1 MSMTNTP
8 NANRLHIAI
17 LGRTNSGKSSLINAI
32 TGQDTSV
39 VSDIK
44 GTTTDVVYKAMEIPK
59 VGATLLID
67 TPGFDDHTILGKKR
81 IEQTIKAIEKTDI
94 AILICGSSS
103 EQSDLSAEEEWFAI
117 LKERKIPIILVINKT
132 DIQPPTAQLLARL
145 QELFGQLPIEVSA
158 LQKSG
163 IDAIHQAILE
173 ILPEDFGQQ
182 SITGDLVSKGDVVM
196 LVMPQD
202 AQAPKGRLILPQVQ
216 TTRELLDKGC
226 VIISCT
232 PDQMATSLT
241 SLRSAP
247 KLIITDSQAFKAV
260 YELKPAESR
269 LTSFSVLFAGYKG
282 DINYFVRSAEA
293 IESLTEQSRVLIAE
307 ACTHAPATED
317 IGRVK
322 IPYLLRKKVGQG
334 ITIDV
339 VAGKDFPDD
348 LSQYDMVIHCGAC
361 MFNRKYVLSR
371 IDKAKQQSV
380 PVTNYG
386 VAMAQLNGIL
396 SKIEIYRDL

>member
-1 MSMTNTP
+1 MTNTP
-8 NANRLHIAI
+8 HANRLHIAI
-17 LGRTNSGKSSLINAI
+17 LGRTNSGKSLLINAI
-32 TGQDTSV
+32 TGQETSV

-44 GTTTDVVYKAMEIPK
+44 GTTTDVVYKAMEIPN
-59 VGATLLID
+59 VGAALLID
-67 TPGFDDHTILGKKR
+67 TPGFDDHTTLGKKR
-81 IEQTIKAIEKTDI
+81 IEQTLKTIDKTDI
-94 AILICGSSS
+94 AILVCGSSS
-103 EQSDLSAEEEWFAI
+103 EQPDLLAETEWFAM
-117 LKERKIPIILVINKT
+117 LKERKIPVIVVINKA
-132 DIQPPTAQLLARL
+132 DIQPEISKLSEKLY
-145 QELFGQLPIEVSA
+145 ELFGQQPIEVSA
-158 LQKSG
+158 LQNSG

-173 ILPEDFGQQ
+173 NLPEDFGQHN
-182 SITGDLVSKGDVVM
+182 ITGNLVREGDVVM

-226 VIISCT
+226 VIVSCT
-232 PDQMATSLT
+232 PDQMATSLA
-241 SLRSAP
+241 SLRNAP
-247 KLIITDSQAFKAV
+247 KLIITDSQAFKTV

-282 DINYFVRSAEA
+282 DIDYFVRSAEA
-293 IESLTEQSRVLIAE
+293 IENLTEQSRVLIAE

-322 IPYLLRKKVGQG
+322 IPSLLRKKVGQG

-339 VAGKDFPDD
+339 VAGRDFPDD
-348 LSQYDMVIHCGAC
+348 LSQYDLVIHCGAC

-371 IDKAKQQSV
+371 IEKAKKQTV

-386 VAMAQLNGIL
+386 IAIAQLNGIL
-396 SKIEIYRDL
+396 TKIVV

>member
-1 MSMTNTP
+1 MTNTP

-32 TGQDTSV
+32 TGQETSV

-44 GTTTDVVYKAMEIPK
+44 GTTTDVVYKAMEIPN

-94 AILICGSSS
+94 AILVCSSSS
-103 EQSDLSAEEEWFAI
+103 ELPDMSAEKEWLAI
-117 LKERKIPIILVINKT
+117 LKERKIPIILVVNKI
-132 DIQPPTAQLLARL
+132 DIQPPTAQLSAKL
-145 QELFGQLPIEVSA
+145 QELFGQRPIEVSA
-158 LQKSG
+158 LQKRG
-163 IDAIHQAILE
+163 VDAICQAILE
-173 ILPEDFGQQ
+173 RLPEDFGQQ
-182 SITGDLVSKGDVVM
+182 SITGDIVSKGDVVM

-202 AQAPKGRLILPQVQ
+202 VQAPKGRLILPQVQ
-216 TTRELLDKGC
+216 TIRELLDKGC
-226 VIISCT
+226 VIVSCT
-232 PDQMATSLT
+232 PDQMAKSLA

-282 DINYFVRSAEA
+282 DIDYFVRSAEA

-322 IPYLLRKKVGQG
+322 IPNLLRKKVGQG

-339 VAGKDFPDD
+339 VAGKDFPDN
-348 LSQYDMVIHCGAC
+348 LSQYDLVIHCGAC

-371 IDKAKQQSV
+371 IDKAKHQSV

-386 VAMAQLNGIL
+386 LAMAQLNGIL
-396 SKIEIYRDL
+396 SKIEV

>member
-1 MSMTNTP
+1 MTNTP
-8 NANRLHIAI
+8 HANRLHIAI
-17 LGRTNSGKSSLINAI
+17 LGRTNSGKSLLINAI
-32 TGQDTSV
+32 TGQETSV

-44 GTTTDVVYKAMEIPK
+44 GTTTDVVYKTMEIPN
-59 VGATLLID
+59 VGAALLID
-67 TPGFDDHTILGKKR
+67 TPGFDDHTTLGKKR
-81 IEQTIKAIEKTDI
+81 IEQTLKTIDKTDI

-103 EQSDLSAEEEWFAI
+103 VQHDLLAEIEWFAM
-117 LKERKIPIILVINKT
+117 LKERKIPVIVVINKA
-132 DIQPPTAQLLARL
+132 DIQSEISKLSEKLY
-145 QELFGQLPIEVSA
+145 ELFGQHPIEVSA

-173 ILPEDFGQQ
+173 NLPEDFGQH
-182 SITGDLVSKGDVVM
+182 SITGNLVSEGDVVM

-226 VIISCT
+226 VIVSCT
-232 PDQMATSLT
+232 PDQMATSLA
-241 SLRSAP
+241 SLKDAP
-247 KLIITDSQAFKAV
+247 KLIITDSQAFKTV

-282 DINYFVRSAEA
+282 DIDYFVRSAEA

-322 IPYLLRKKVGQG
+322 IPNLLRKKVGQG

-339 VAGKDFPDD
+339 VAGRDFPDD
-348 LSQYDMVIHCGAC
+348 LSQYDLVIHCGAC

-371 IDKAKQQSV
+371 IEKAKQQAV

-386 VAMAQLNGIL
+386 IAIAQLNGIL
-396 SKIEIYRDL
+396 PKIVV

>member
-1 MSMTNTP
+1 MTNTP

-202 AQAPKGRLILPQVQ
+202 AQAPKGRLILPQIQ

-226 VIISCT
+226 IIISCT

-334 ITIDV
+334 ITIDI

-396 SKIEIYRDL
+396 SKIEI

>member
-1 MSMTNTP
+1 MTNTP

-202 AQAPKGRLILPQVQ
+202 AQAPKGRLILPQIQ

-226 VIISCT
+226 IIISCT

-396 SKIEIYRDL
+396 SKIEI

>member
-1 MSMTNTP
+1 MTNTP
-8 NANRLHIAI
+8 HANRLHIAI
-17 LGRTNSGKSSLINAI
+17 LGRTNSGKSLLINAI
-32 TGQDTSV
+32 TGQETSV

-44 GTTTDVVYKAMEIPK
+44 GTTTDVVYKAMEIPN
-59 VGATLLID
+59 VGAALLID

-81 IEQTIKAIEKTDI
+81 IEQTLKTIDKTDI

-103 EQSDLSAEEEWFAI
+103 VQPDLLAEIEWFAM
-117 LKERKIPIILVINKT
+117 LKERKIPVIVVINKA
-132 DIQPPTAQLLARL
+132 DIQSEISKLSEKLY
-145 QELFGQLPIEVSA
+145 ELFGQHPIEVSA

-173 ILPEDFGQQ
+173 NLPEDFGQH
-182 SITGDLVSKGDVVM
+182 SITGNLVSEGDVVM

-226 VIISCT
+226 IIVSCT
-232 PDQMATSLT
+232 PDQMATSLA
-241 SLRSAP
+241 SLKDAP
-247 KLIITDSQAFKAV
+247 KLIITDSQAFKTV

-282 DINYFVRSAEA
+282 DIDYFVRSAEA

-317 IGRVK
+317 IGRVR
-322 IPYLLRKKVGQG
+322 IPNLLRKKVGQG

-339 VAGKDFPDD
+339 VAGRDFPDD
-348 LSQYDMVIHCGAC
+348 LSQYDLVIHCGAC

-371 IDKAKQQSV
+371 IEKAKKQAV

-386 VAMAQLNGIL
+386 IAIAQLNGIL
-396 SKIEIYRDL
+396 PKIVV

>member
-1 MSMTNTP
+1 MTNTP

-396 SKIEIYRDL
+396 SKIEI

>member
-1 MSMTNTP
+1 MTNTP

-132 DIQPPTAQLLARL
+132 DIQSPTAQLLARL

-173 ILPEDFGQQ
+173 RLPEDFGQQ

-396 SKIEIYRDL
+396 SKIEI

>member
-1 MSMTNTP
+1 MTNTP

-182 SITGDLVSKGDVVM
+182 NITGDLVSKGDVVM

-226 VIISCT
+226 IIISCT

>member
-1 MSMTNTP
+1 MTNTP

-81 IEQTIKAIEKTDI
+81 IAQTIKAIEKTDI

-322 IPYLLRKKVGQG
+322 IPNLLRKKVGQG

-396 SKIEIYRDL
+396 SKIEI

>member
-1 MSMTNTP
+1 MTNTP
-8 NANRLHIAI
+8 HANRLHIAI
-17 LGRTNSGKSSLINAI
+17 LGRTNSGKSLLINAI
-32 TGQDTSV
+32 TGQETSV

-44 GTTTDVVYKAMEIPK
+44 GTTTDVVYKAMEIPN
-59 VGATLLID
+59 VGAALLID

-81 IEQTIKAIEKTDI
+81 IEQTLKTIDKTDI
-94 AILICGSSS
+94 AILVCGSSS
-103 EQSDLSAEEEWFAI
+103 GQPDLLAETEWFAM
-117 LKERKIPIILVINKT
+117 LKERKIPVIVVINKA
-132 DIQPPTAQLLARL
+132 DIQPEISKLSEKLY
-145 QELFGQLPIEVSA
+145 ELFGQQPIEVSA

-173 ILPEDFGQQ
+173 NLPEDFGQH
-182 SITGDLVSKGDVVM
+182 SITGNLVSEGDVVM

-226 VIISCT
+226 VIVSCT
-232 PDQMATSLT
+232 PDQMATSLA
-241 SLRSAP
+241 SLKDAP
-247 KLIITDSQAFKAV
+247 KLIITDSQAFKTV

-282 DINYFVRSAEA
+282 DIDYFVRSAEA
-293 IESLTEQSRVLIAE
+293 IENLTEQSRVLIAE

-322 IPYLLRKKVGQG
+322 IPSLLRKKVGQG

-339 VAGKDFPDD
+339 VAGRDFPDD
-348 LSQYDMVIHCGAC
+348 LSQYDLVIHCGAC

-371 IDKAKQQSV
+371 IEKAKKQAV

-386 VAMAQLNGIL
+386 IAIAQLNGIL
-396 SKIEIYRDL
+396 PKIVV

>member
-396 SKIEIYRDL
+396 SKIEI

>member
-1 MSMTNTP
+1 M
-8 NANRLHIAI
+8 H
-17 LGRTNSGKSSLINAI
+17 
-32 TGQDTSV
+32 
-39 VSDIK
+39 
-44 GTTTDVVYKAMEIPK
+44 E
-59 VGATLLID
+59 
-67 TPGFDDHTILGKKR
+67 
-81 IEQTIKAIEKTDI
+81 
-94 AILICGSSS
+94 
-103 EQSDLSAEEEWFAI
+103 
-117 LKERKIPIILVINKT
+117 
-132 DIQPPTAQLLARL
+132 
-145 QELFGQLPIEVSA
+145 
-158 LQKSG
+158 
-163 IDAIHQAILE
+163 
-173 ILPEDFGQQ
+173 
-182 SITGDLVSKGDVVM
+182 GDVVM

-226 VIISCT
+226 VIVSCT
-232 PDQMATSLT
+232 PDQMATSLA
-241 SLRSAP
+241 SLKDAP
-247 KLIITDSQAFKAV
+247 KLIITDSQAFKTV

-322 IPYLLRKKVGQG
+322 IPNLLRKKIGQG

-339 VAGKDFPDD
+339 VAGRDFPDD
-348 LSQYDMVIHCGAC
+348 LSQYDLVIHCGAC

-371 IDKAKQQSV
+371 IEKAKKQAV

-386 VAMAQLNGIL
+386 IAIAQLNGIL
-396 SKIEIYRDL
+396 PKIVV

>member
-1 MSMTNTP
+1 MTNTP
-8 NANRLHIAI
+8 HANRLHIAI
-17 LGRTNSGKSSLINAI
+17 LGRTNSGKSLLINAI
-32 TGQDTSV
+32 TGQETSV

-44 GTTTDVVYKAMEIPK
+44 GTTTDVVYKAMEIPN
-59 VGATLLID
+59 VGAALLID

-81 IEQTIKAIEKTDI
+81 IEQTLKTIDKTDI

-103 EQSDLSAEEEWFAI
+103 VQPDLLAEIEWFAM
-117 LKERKIPIILVINKT
+117 LKERKIPVIVVINKA
-132 DIQPPTAQLLARL
+132 DIQSEISKLSEKLY
-145 QELFGQLPIEVSA
+145 ELFGQHPIEVSA

-173 ILPEDFGQQ
+173 NLPEDFGQH
-182 SITGDLVSKGDVVM
+182 SITGNLVSEGDVVM

-226 VIISCT
+226 VIVSCT
-232 PDQMATSLT
+232 PDQMATSLA
-241 SLRSAP
+241 SLKDAP
-247 KLIITDSQAFKAV
+247 KLIITDSQAFKTV

-322 IPYLLRKKVGQG
+322 IPNLLRKKIGQG

-339 VAGKDFPDD
+339 VAGRDFPDD
-348 LSQYDMVIHCGAC
+348 LSQYDLVIHCGAC

-371 IDKAKQQSV
+371 IEKAKKQAV

-386 VAMAQLNGIL
+386 IAIAQLNGIL
-396 SKIEIYRDL
+396 PKIVV

>member
-1 MSMTNTP
+1 MTNTP

-226 VIISCT
+226 IIISCT

-322 IPYLLRKKVGQG
+322 IPNLLRKKVGQG

>member
-1 MSMTNTP
+1 MTNTP
-8 NANRLHIAI
+8 HANRLHIAI
-17 LGRTNSGKSSLINAI
+17 LGRTNSGKSLLINAI
-32 TGQDTSV
+32 TGQETSV

-44 GTTTDVVYKAMEIPK
+44 GTTTDVVYKAMEIPN
-59 VGATLLID
+59 VGAALLID

-81 IEQTIKAIEKTDI
+81 IEQTLKTIDKTDI

-103 EQSDLSAEEEWFAI
+103 VQPDLLAEIEWFAM
-117 LKERKIPIILVINKT
+117 LKERKIPVIVVINKA
-132 DIQPPTAQLLARL
+132 DIQSEISKLSEKLY
-145 QELFGQLPIEVSA
+145 ELFGQHPIEVSA

-173 ILPEDFGQQ
+173 NLPEDFGQH
-182 SITGDLVSKGDVVM
+182 SITGNLVSEGDVVM

-226 VIISCT
+226 VIVSCT
-232 PDQMATSLT
+232 PDQMATSLA
-241 SLRSAP
+241 SLKDAP
-247 KLIITDSQAFKAV
+247 KLIITDSQAFKTV

-282 DINYFVRSAEA
+282 DIDYFVRSAEA

-322 IPYLLRKKVGQG
+322 IPNLLRKKVGQG

-339 VAGKDFPDD
+339 VAGRDFPDD
-348 LSQYDMVIHCGAC
+348 LSQYDLVIHCGAC

-371 IDKAKQQSV
+371 IEKAKKQAV

-386 VAMAQLNGIL
+386 IAIAQLNGIL
-396 SKIEIYRDL
+396 PKIVV

>member
-1 MSMTNTP
+1 MTNTP
-8 NANRLHIAI
+8 HANRLHIAI
-17 LGRTNSGKSSLINAI
+17 LGRTNSGKSLLINAI
-32 TGQDTSV
+32 TGQETSV

-44 GTTTDVVYKAMEIPK
+44 GTTTDVVYKAMEIPN
-59 VGATLLID
+59 VGAALLID

-81 IEQTIKAIEKTDI
+81 IEQTLKTIDKTDI

-103 EQSDLSAEEEWFAI
+103 VQPDLLAEIEWFAM
-117 LKERKIPIILVINKT
+117 LKERKIPVIVVINKA
-132 DIQPPTAQLLARL
+132 DIQSEISKLSEKLY
-145 QELFGQLPIEVSA
+145 ELFGQHPIEVSA

-173 ILPEDFGQQ
+173 NLPEDFGQH
-182 SITGDLVSKGDVVM
+182 SITGNLVSEGDVVM

-226 VIISCT
+226 VIVSCT
-232 PDQMATSLT
+232 PDQMATSLA
-241 SLRSAP
+241 SLRNAP
-247 KLIITDSQAFKAV
+247 KLIITDSQAFKTV

-282 DINYFVRSAEA
+282 DIDYFVRSAEA

-322 IPYLLRKKVGQG
+322 IPNLLRKKVGQG

-339 VAGKDFPDD
+339 VAGRDFPDD
-348 LSQYDMVIHCGAC
+348 LSQYDLVIHCGAC

-371 IDKAKQQSV
+371 IEKAKKQAV

-386 VAMAQLNGIL
+386 IAIAQLNGIL
-396 SKIEIYRDL
+396 PKIVV